1 MSLRLPVGLSM
12 VCAVAAVRAADVP
25 TPPTTGATSTLLQVV
40 FGLAV
45 VLLVIA
51 GAAWLARRY
60 LPAAGAGGGPA
71 RIVGGVMVGP
81 KERVVVVEVADTWI
95 VAGVTSQNVNA
106 LCTMPRPPQDRPDA
120 SGIVPA
126 DRNFST
132 WLAKALKGQGH

>member
-1 MSLRLPVGLSM
+1 MRLRVPVGVVL
-12 VCAVAAVRAADVP
+12 VCAAAAGRAADVP
-25 TPPTTGATSTLLQVV
+25 ANSVSTATSTLLQVV
-40 FGLAV
+40 FGLGL

-95 VAGVTSQNVNA
+95 VAGVTSQNINA
-106 LCTMPRPPQDRPDA
+106 LCTMPRPLHDQPDA

>member
-1 MSLRLPVGLSM
+1 MRLRIPVSLLS
-12 VCAVAAVRAADVP
+12 VSSAAAVRAADVP
-25 TPPTTGATSTLLQVV
+25 AQPTSSATSTLLQVV
-40 FGLAV
+40 FGLGV

-60 LPAAGAGGGPA
+60 LPAAGAGGGPV

-106 LCTMPRPPQDRPDA
+106 LCTMPRPPHDRGDV

>member
-1 MSLRLPVGLSM
+1 MSLRVPACLLISCETV
-12 VCAVAAVRAADVP
+12 AVRAADVP
-25 TPPTTGATSTLLQVV
+25 AQATSSTTSTLLQVV
-40 FGLAV
+40 FGLGV
-45 VLLVIA
+45 VLFVIA

-106 LCTMPRPPQDRPDA
+106 LCTMPRPPHDRGDA

>member
-1 MSLRLPVGLSM
+1 MSPRIPVCLLLAWA
-12 VCAVAAVRAADVP
+12 AVAVRAADAPAQP
-25 TPPTTGATSTLLQVV
+25 TASATSTLLQVV
-40 FGLAV
+40 FGLGV

-51 GAAWLARRY
+51 AAAWLARRY

-106 LCTMPRPPQDRPDA
+106 LCTMPRPPHDRPDA

>member
-1 MSLRLPVGLSM
+1 MRLHVPVSLLLF
-12 VCAVAAVRAADVP
+12 CAAAAVCAADVP
-25 TPPTTGATSTLLQVV
+25 AQPTSGTTSTLLQVV
-40 FGLAV
+40 FGLGV

-60 LPAAGAGGGPA
+60 LPAAGAGGGPV

-106 LCTMPRPPQDRPDA
+106 LCTMPRPPHDRADV

>member
-1 MSLRLPVGLSM
+1 MRLRIPVSLLL
-12 VCAVAAVRAADVP
+12 VCAAALVRAADVP
-25 TPPTTGATSTLLQVV
+25 AQPTSSATSTLLQVV
-40 FGLAV
+40 FGLGV

-51 GAAWLARRY
+51 AAAWLARRY
-60 LPAAGAGGGPA
+60 LPAAGAGGGPV

-95 VAGVTSQNVNA
+95 IAGVTSQNVNA
-106 LCTMPRPPQDRPDA
+106 LCTMPRPPHDRGDV

>member
-1 MSLRLPVGLSM
+1 MSLRVPVCLLIF
-12 VCAVAAVRAADVP
+12 CAAAAVQAADVP
-25 TPPTTGATSTLLQVV
+25 AQATSSATSTLLQVV
-40 FGLAV
+40 FGLGV

-106 LCTMPRPPQDRPDA
+106 LCTMPRPPHDRSDA

>member
-1 MSLRLPVGLSM
+1 MRLRIPVSVVL
-12 VCAVAAVRAADVP
+12 VCATAAGRAADVP
-25 TPPTTGATSTLLQVV
+25 ANSVSTATSTLLQVV
-40 FGLAV
+40 FGLGL

-95 VAGVTSQNVNA
+95 VAGVTSQNINA
-106 LCTMPRPPQDRPDA
+106 LCTMPRPPHDQPDA